1 MLLFSTILNT
11 EASMRPDD
19 FIRLVLA
26 WNAESSYEENRVKG
40 VDWHGEH
47 TIRFG
52 DPKLWLEF
60 IESPD
65 GSIIAARH
73 EKITE
78 DGVVWDSDFVA
89 NFDESRISIRLD
101 RTYSEDA
108 LAIDAA
114 FSTPHFISLL
124 VRQGYLQD
132 DKALPVLR
140 TAIPFSDGQANLIRE
155 LVSGE
160 GGYQLP
166 VVLVFKASDG
176 SEPLEVKWLA
186 SRLKGAAHVLVEEA
200 PGLCS
205 GIRALCGNSADTFG
219 GIRIFFPSWPV
230 REKKI
235 TYRTAGADMKKRL
248 ERVVQ
253 HVIKYSLAQ
262 RIDHR
267 YTWQGVSGSV
277 LNAQLESQIEGRKIA
292 ENARRKAED
301 EVERVYE
308 AFDED
313 LNQLQDKVAE
323 LTRANEALQYEN
335 QGLRA
340 KYAAAESIPLIYM
353 GEEED
358 LYEGEIR
365 DTVLTALSEFL
376 NSSEKATRRAD
387 VISDILDNNEYQHL
401 SEERKQRIKALFK
414 GYKNLTG
421 VMRQELQSMGF
432 EITEAGKHY
441 KITLR
446 GDPRY
451 MVTIGKTPSDNRSGA
466 NNAALISKKML

>member
-1 MLLFSTILNT
+1 
-11 EASMRPDD
+11 
-19 FIRLVLA
+19 
-26 WNAESSYEENRVKG
+26 
-40 VDWHGEH
+40 
-47 TIRFG
+47 
-52 DPKLWLEF
+52 
-60 IESPD
+60 
-65 GSIIAARH
+65 
-73 EKITE
+73 
-78 DGVVWDSDFVA
+78 
-89 NFDESRISIRLD
+89 
-101 RTYSEDA
+101 
-108 LAIDAA
+108 
-114 FSTPHFISLL
+114 
-124 VRQGYLQD
+124 
-132 DKALPVLR
+132 
-140 TAIPFSDGQANLIRE
+140 
-155 LVSGE
+155 
-160 GGYQLP
+160 
-166 VVLVFKASDG
+166 
-176 SEPLEVKWLA
+176 
-186 SRLKGAAHVLVEEA
+186 
-200 PGLCS
+200 
-205 GIRALCGNSADTFG
+205 
-219 GIRIFFPSWPV
+219 
-230 REKKI
+230 
-235 TYRTAGADMKKRL
+235 MKKRL